1 MRTILTDASGDF
13 ARGPTRW
20 ATGKEAARVKLE
32 YRLRTSIGEWMLN
45 RAFGLDRDRL
55 RDVGDAAPLPP
66 EVEVTRVVAASPGI
80 RRVVQV
86 SLQRPTTEQEAR
98 AIGLLRQWRAN
109 PGRVCRIDVV
119 AEVET
124 EEAPVTFPLDLFIP

>member
-1 MRTILTDASGDF
+1 MTDASGDF

-32 YRLRTSIGEWMLN
+32 YRLRTSVGEWMLN

-55 RDVGDAAPLPP
+55 RDVGDVAPLPP
-66 EVEVTRVVAASPGI
+66 EMEVTRVAAGSPGI

-98 AIGLLRQWRAN
+98 AMNLIRQWRAN
-109 PGRVCRIDVV
+109 PGRICRIGVV

-124 EEAPVTFPLDLFIP
+124 ETAPVTFPLDLFIP

>member
-1 MRTILTDASGDF
+1 MTDASGDF

-32 YRLRTSIGEWMLN
+32 YRFRTSIGEWMLN

-55 RDVGDAAPLPP
+55 RDVGDVAPLPP
-66 EVEVTRVVAASPGI
+66 EMEVTRVVAASPGI

-86 SLQRPTTEQEAR
+86 SLQRPSTEQEAR
-98 AIGLLRQWRAN
+98 AIGLLRQWRQN